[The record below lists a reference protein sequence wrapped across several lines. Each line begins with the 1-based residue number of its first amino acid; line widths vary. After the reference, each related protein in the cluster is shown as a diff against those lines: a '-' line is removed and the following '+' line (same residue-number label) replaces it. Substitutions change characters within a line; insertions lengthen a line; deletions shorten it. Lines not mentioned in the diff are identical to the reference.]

1 MDLNA
6 KRRGGIMSATG
17 TTPISDL
24 APQGDDLTDYD
35 HAHMTLYLRLFDA
48 AESGASLQEVSQILF
63 GLDADKEP
71 ERARKI
77 YDSHL
82 ARARWMTEHG
92 YRKLLEGGNG

>member
-1 MDLNA
+1 
-6 KRRGGIMSATG
+6 MSATG

-24 APQGDDLTDYD
+24 APQSDELTDYD

-48 AESGASLQEVSQILF
+48 AESGASLQEVSEILF
-63 GLDADKEP
+63 GIDAAEEP
-71 ERARKI
+71 ERAKKM

-92 YRKLLEGGNG
+92 YRKLLEGRTG

>member
-1 MDLNA
+1 
-6 KRRGGIMSATG
+6 MSATG

-48 AESGASLQEVSQILF
+48 AESGASLQEISQILF

-92 YRKLLEGGNG
+92 YRKLLEGGTG

>member
-1 MDLNA
+1 
-6 KRRGGIMSATG
+6 MSATG

-48 AESGASLQEVSQILF
+48 DESGASLQEVSQILF
-63 GLDADKEP
+63 GIDADKEP

-92 YRKLLEGGNG
+92 YRKLLEGGTG

>member
-1 MDLNA
+1 
-6 KRRGGIMSATG
+6 MSATG
-17 TTPISDL
+17 TTPIADL
-24 APQGDDLTDYD
+24 APQSDDLTDYD

-48 AESGASLQEVSQILF
+48 AESGASLQEISKILF
-63 GLDADKEP
+63 GLDADREP

-92 YRKLLEGGNG
+92 YRQLLQGTSH

>member
-1 MDLNA
+1 
-6 KRRGGIMSATG
+6 MSATG

-48 AESGASLQEVSQILF
+48 AESGAGLQEVSEILF
-63 GLDADKEP
+63 GIDATEEP
-71 ERARKI
+71 ERAKRM

-82 ARARWMTEHG
+82 ARARWMTQHG
-92 YRKLLEGGNG
+92 YRKLLEGRTG

>member
-1 MDLNA
+1 
-6 KRRGGIMSATG
+6 MSATG

-24 APQGDDLTDYD
+24 APQSDDLTDYD

-48 AESGASLQEVSQILF
+48 AESGASLQEISQILF

-71 ERARKI
+71 ERAQKI

-92 YRKLLEGGNG
+92 YRKLLEGGTG

>member
-1 MDLNA
+1 
-6 KRRGGIMSATG
+6 MSATG

-48 AESGASLQEVSQILF
+48 AESGASLQEISQILF
-63 GLDADKEP
+63 GIDADKEP

-82 ARARWMTEHG
+82 ARAHWMTEHG
-92 YRKLLEGGNG
+92 YRKLLEGGTG

>member
-1 MDLNA
+1 
-6 KRRGGIMSATG
+6 MSATG

-48 AESGASLQEVSQILF
+48 AESGASLQEISQILF
-63 GLDADKEP
+63 GIDADKEP

-92 YRKLLEGGNG
+92 YRKLLEGGTG

>member
-1 MDLNA
+1 
-6 KRRGGIMSATG
+6 MSATG

-63 GLDADKEP
+63 GIDADKEP

-92 YRKLLEGGNG
+92 YRKLLEGRTG

>member
-1 MDLNA
+1 
-6 KRRGGIMSATG
+6 MSATG

-48 AESGASLQEVSQILF
+48 AESGASLKQVSQILF
-63 GLDADKEP
+63 GIDADKEP
-71 ERARKI
+71 ERAQKL

-82 ARARWMTEHG
+82 ARARWMTEQG
-92 YRKLLEGGNG
+92 YRTLPKGRTG

>member
-1 MDLNA
+1 
-6 KRRGGIMSATG
+6 MSATG

-63 GLDADKEP
+63 GLDAEKEP

-82 ARARWMTEHG
+82 ARGALDDRT
-92 YRKLLEGGNG
+92 RLSQAA

>member
-1 MDLNA
+1 
-6 KRRGGIMSATG
+6 MSATG
-17 TTPISDL
+17 TTPIADL
-24 APQGDDLTDYD
+24 APQSDDLTDYD
-35 HAHMTLYLRLFDA
+35 HAHLTLYLRLFDA

-63 GLDADKEP
+63 GIDADKEP

-92 YRKLLEGGNG
+92 YRKLLEGRTS

>member
-1 MDLNA
+1 MF
-6 KRRGGIMSATG
+6 ATG

-71 ERARKI
+71 ERAQKI

-92 YRKLLEGGNG
+92 YRKLLEGGTG

>member
-1 MDLNA
+1 
-6 KRRGGIMSATG
+6 MSATG

-48 AESGASLQEVSQILF
+48 AESGASLQEISQILF
-63 GLDADKEP
+63 GIDADKEP

-92 YRKLLEGGNG
+92 YRKLLEAGNG

>member
-1 MDLNA
+1 
-6 KRRGGIMSATG
+6 MSATG

-48 AESGASLQEVSQILF
+48 AENGASLQEISQILF
-63 GLDADKEP
+63 GIDADKEP

-92 YRKLLEGGNG
+92 YRKLLEGGTG

>member
-1 MDLNA
+1 
-6 KRRGGIMSATG
+6 MSTTG

-71 ERARKI
+71 ERAQKI

-92 YRKLLEGGNG
+92 YRKLLEGDTG

>member
-1 MDLNA
+1 
-6 KRRGGIMSATG
+6 MSATG

-24 APQGDDLTDYD
+24 APQSDDLTDYD

-48 AESGASLQEVSQILF
+48 AESGASLQEISQILF
-63 GLDADKEP
+63 GIDADKEP
-71 ERARKI
+71 ERARKM

-92 YRKLLEGGNG
+92 YRKLLEGGTG

>member
-1 MDLNA
+1 
-6 KRRGGIMSATG
+6 MSATG

-48 AESGASLQEVSQILF
+48 AESGASLQEVSHILF

-92 YRKLLEGGNG
+92 YRKLLEGGKG

>member
-1 MDLNA
+1 
-6 KRRGGIMSATG
+6 MSATG

-35 HAHMTLYLRLFDA
+35 HAHMTLYLRLLDA

-63 GLDADKEP
+63 GIDAAKEP

>member
-1 MDLNA
+1 
-6 KRRGGIMSATG
+6 MSATG
-17 TTPISDL
+17 TTPISNL

-63 GLDADKEP
+63 GIDADKET

>member
-1 MDLNA
+1 
-6 KRRGGIMSATG
+6 MSATG

-92 YRKLLEGGNG
+92 YRKLLEGGTG

>member
-1 MDLNA
+1 
-6 KRRGGIMSATG
+6 MSATG

-48 AESGASLQEVSQILF
+48 AESGASLKEVSQILF
-63 GLDADKEP
+63 GIDADKEP
-71 ERARKI
+71 ERAQKM

-82 ARARWMTEHG
+82 ARARWMTEQG
-92 YRKLLEGGNG
+92 YRKLLKGRTG

>member
-1 MDLNA
+1 
-6 KRRGGIMSATG
+6 MSATG

-35 HAHMTLYLRLFDA
+35 HAHMKLYLRLFDA
-48 AESGASLQEVSQILF
+48 AESGANLQEISQILF
-63 GLDADKEP
+63 GIDADKEP
-71 ERARKI
+71 ARAQKM

-92 YRKLLEGGNG
+92 YRKLLEGGTG

>member
-1 MDLNA
+1 
-6 KRRGGIMSATG
+6 MSVTG

-24 APQGDDLTDYD
+24 APQSDDLTDYD

-48 AESGASLQEVSQILF
+48 AESGASLQEISQILF
-63 GLDADKEP
+63 GIDADREP
-71 ERARKI
+71 ERAREM

-92 YRKLLEGGNG
+92 YRKLLEGGTG

>member
-1 MDLNA
+1 
-6 KRRGGIMSATG
+6 MSATG

-24 APQGDDLTDYD
+24 APQSDDLTDYD

-48 AESGASLQEVSQILF
+48 AESGASLQEISQILF
-63 GLDADKEP
+63 DIDADKEP
-71 ERARKI
+71 ERARKM

-92 YRKLLEGGNG
+92 YRKLLEGGTG

>member
-1 MDLNA
+1 
-6 KRRGGIMSATG
+6 MSATG

-48 AESGASLQEVSQILF
+48 SESGASLKEVSQVLF
-63 GLDADKEP
+63 GIDADKEP
-71 ERARKI
+71 ERAQKM

-82 ARARWMTEHG
+82 ARARWMTEQG
-92 YRKLLEGGNG
+92 YRKLLEGGTG

>member
-1 MDLNA
+1 
-6 KRRGGIMSATG
+6 MSATG

-48 AESGASLQEVSQILF
+48 AESGASLQEISQILF
-63 GLDADKEP
+63 GIDADKEP

-92 YRKLLEGGNG
+92 YRKLLEGGKG